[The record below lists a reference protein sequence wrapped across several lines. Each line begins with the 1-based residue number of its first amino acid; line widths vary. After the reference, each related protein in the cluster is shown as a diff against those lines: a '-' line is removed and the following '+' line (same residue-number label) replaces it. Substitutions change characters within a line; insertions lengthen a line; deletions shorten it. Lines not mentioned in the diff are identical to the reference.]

1 MELFECAACG
11 LVYLDPMPEPAA
23 LDQLYSDAYDGAS
36 EGYFR
41 KVPQKM
47 RRARGRMRQIAALVP
62 RGRFLDVGCNG
73 GFMVEAARERGFEA
87 HGVDLDPVSIAWAK
101 DHYPGGE
108 FFAGRIEDY
117 QTGAPFDAVYC
128 SEVIEHVHGANAFLA
143 AIAARMRPGAVLYL
157 TTPDISHWR
166 RPRDIT
172 RWDGFC
178 PPAHCLY
185 FNPDNLTRLLDRHG
199 LGVFRRLPA
208 FKPGIKLLA
217 RRARVLPRLTP
228 EGEAAV
234 GERLGNVD
242 AVDAVASFEVG
253 EGPSH
258 AQYPMVAAGGEP
270 HAFGGLR
277 K

>member
-1 MELFECAACG
+1 MGLFECAACG

-128 SEVIEHVHGANAFLA
+128 SEVIEHVHGANAFPRRDRRADAPGCCPLSHDARYQPLA
-143 AIAARMRPGAVLYL
+143 ATARYHALG
-157 TTPDISHWR
+157 
-166 RPRDIT
+166 
-172 RWDGFC
+172 
-178 PPAHCLY
+178 
-185 FNPDNLTRLLDRHG
+185 RLLPTG
-199 LGVFRRLPA
+199 PLP
-208 FKPGIKLLA
+208 LLQS
-217 RRARVLPRLTP
+217 R
-228 EGEAAV
+228 
-234 GERLGNVD
+234 
-242 AVDAVASFEVG
+242 
-253 EGPSH
+253 
-258 AQYPMVAAGGEP
+258 
-270 HAFGGLR
+270 
-277 K
+277 